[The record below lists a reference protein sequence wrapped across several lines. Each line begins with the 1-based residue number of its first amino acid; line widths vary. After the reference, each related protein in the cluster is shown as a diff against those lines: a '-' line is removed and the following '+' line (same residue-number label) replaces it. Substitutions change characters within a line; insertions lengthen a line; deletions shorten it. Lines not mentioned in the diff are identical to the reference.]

1 MRAMNDVKVLD
12 LSAWVEQAPA
22 EYKDFREAV
31 HLILQS
37 VGQSKELH
45 AKMVMKGGL
54 LMAIRYES
62 SRFTRDID
70 FSTSD
75 KYQPGSEAA
84 LVEELDQQLLA
95 ASDHLPYS
103 TRCKIQ
109 SFEIRPKGEGKT
121 HQSLKLKIGYAD
133 ATNQR
138 AFQRLQSK
146 QSPRVVEIDYS
157 YNEAVF
163 DVEVFEIEAGVALST
178 YSLHNVI
185 AEKLR
190 SLLQQPIRK
199 RNRRQDVYDLHL
211 LISSDITLETAD
223 LARIHGFFLDSCK
236 SKDITPDANSMEQDI
251 IVEMA
256 HKDYETLQDEVD
268 GDLTDFKEAMKSVQG
283 FYRSLPW

>member
-1 MRAMNDVKVLD
+1 MPAMTDVKVLD
-12 LSAWVEQAPA
+12 LSAWVEQAPT

-31 HLILQS
+31 HLILQG

-45 AKMVMKGGL
+45 AKMIMKGGL

-70 FSTSD
+70 FSTSE

-95 ASDHLPYS
+95 ASDHLPYA

-133 ATNQR
+133 STNQR

-163 DVEVFEIEAGVALST
+163 DIEVFEIEEGVALST

-190 SLLQQPIRK
+190 SLLQQPIRN

-211 LISSDITLETAD
+211 LISSDIALEAAD

-236 SKDITPDANSMEQDI
+236 SKDIAPDANSMEQDV

-256 HKDYETLQDEVD
+256 YKDYATLQDEVD
-268 GDLTDFKEAMKSVQG
+268 GDLPDFDEAMKSVQG

>member
-1 MRAMNDVKVLD
+1 MKVLD
-12 LSAWVEQAPA
+12 LSVWVEQAPA
-22 EYKDFREAV
+22 EYKGFREAV
-31 HLILQS
+31 HLILQG
-37 VGQSKELH
+37 VGQSQELK

-70 FSTSD
+70 FSTSER
-75 KYQPGSEAA
+75 YEPGSEAA
-84 LVEELDQQLLA
+84 LVAELDQQLLT

-133 ATNQR
+133 STNKG
-138 AFQRLQSK
+138 AFNRLQAK
-146 QSPRVVEIDYS
+146 QSPHVVEIDYS
-157 YNEAVF
+157 YNEAVL
-163 DVEVFEIEAGVALST
+163 DVEVFEIEHGVSLST

-190 SLLQQPIRK
+190 SLLQQPFRK

-211 LISSDITLETAD
+211 LLSSEVALDSVD
-223 LARIHGFFLDSCK
+223 LRRIHGFLVSSCK
-236 SKDITPDANSMEQDI
+236 SKGITPDSHSMDQEV
-251 IVEMA
+251 IVAMA
-256 HKDYETLQDEVD
+256 QKDYETLQAEVEGELPHFD
-268 GDLTDFKEAMKSVQG
+268 EAMKTVQV